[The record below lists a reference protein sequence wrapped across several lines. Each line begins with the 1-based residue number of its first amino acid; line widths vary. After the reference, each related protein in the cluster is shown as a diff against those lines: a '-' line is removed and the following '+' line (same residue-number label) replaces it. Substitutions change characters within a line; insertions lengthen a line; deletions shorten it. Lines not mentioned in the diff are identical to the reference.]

1 MLTDQ
6 DIADLFGYHPPID
19 EAAAQRH
26 QEVRTGCAQLAGHL
40 CEVCPSS
47 YELSLA
53 IDKLREVMYWANAS
67 VACPRGVVT
76 N

>member
-1 MLTDQ
+1 VLSAQ
-6 DIADLFGYHPPID
+6 DIEDLFGYHPPAD
-19 EAAAQRH
+19 ETVAQRH

-53 IDKLREVMYWANAS
+53 IDKLREAMHWANAS
-67 VACPRGVVT
+67 IACPRGVTT